1 MKEIDSILFQHF
13 DQLLQFIGIESI
25 FEFLMNGKLITDR
38 EADGIPLFDCMNDF
52 HRQTHPVLDRM
63 RLPMEIVHA
72 IKQRDSISLPISY
85 QFSIHEKL
93 EDGYPSSSFS

>member
-1 MKEIDSILFQHF
+1 MKFTGLINIYW
-13 DQLLQFIGIESI
+13 DQCFSLKFNNRED
-25 FEFLMNGKLITDR
+25 EFGPSSL
-38 EADGIPLFDCMNDF
+38 E
-52 HRQTHPVLDRM
+52 DRM

-93 EDGYPSSSFS
+93 EDGFNSDELQQLIKMLEKMGSISFILCLHISSSSGFR